1 MDVFLLHEGLL
12 QKQIL
17 YQQKAYHFYGG
28 GVFKEQTHYSPLHR
42 GTVEVVDVV
51 SVLEQNGVP
60 EMLIATNFDGT
71 FRVEGHSTST
81 NVMLVR
87 AYLESTRATFVGRI
101 KAKTDGVL
109 YTQTLYVYRR
119 GMLLYADVMRS
130 LGTLIGGV

>member
-1 MDVFLLHEGLL
+1 MEVFLLHEGLL

-17 YQQKAYHFYGG
+17 YQQQAYHFYGG

-51 SVLEQNGVP
+51 SVLEQNGVA
-60 EMLIATNFDGT
+60 EMLIATNFDGQ
-71 FRVEGHSTST
+71 FRVEGYST

-101 KAKTDGVL
+101 KAKTDGIL

-119 GMLLYADVMRS
+119 GKISYSAVMES
-130 LGTLIGGV
+130 LGRLIGGF